1 MLFKCRFV
9 WVFYKIDTKIETQLA
24 YVSTRTLQSALLQVF
39 GKVQLFVWMLQRSS
53 RLSSSAINY
62 HHLAAS
68 LRRDD
73 VEMWDDSGNLVE
85 QEKAKKASIP
95 KDIRRLLPA
104 CGMFISSCTGI
115 KDLPDFV
122 LRGFWCCVCQSHV
135 FCCIFAPPYAKK
147 PSKFTILQNYWYLQ
161 CFVKHA
167 CDIMRHI
174 VNSSAFFHRFA
185 SVLSMPRSKQTLV
198 LNLVAMLQSKT
209 SSEHVILRPF
219 SSPWSKK
226 K

>member
-1 MLFKCRFV
+1 M
-9 WVFYKIDTKIETQLA
+9 FYKIDTKIETQLA

-104 CGMFISSCTGI
+104 CSYLHALG
-115 KDLPDFV
+115 
-122 LRGFWCCVCQSHV
+122 
-135 FCCIFAPPYAKK
+135 
-147 PSKFTILQNYWYLQ
+147 SKI
-161 CFVKHA
+161 C
-167 CDIMRHI
+167 
-174 VNSSAFFHRFA
+174 
-185 SVLSMPRSKQTLV
+185 QTLFFEGCGV
-198 LNLVAMLQSKT
+198 ECAKVMYFSASLHLRMQKT
-209 SSEHVILRPF
+209 
-219 SSPWSKK
+219 
-226 K
+226 

>member
-122 LRGFWCCVCQSHV
+122 LRGLWCWVCQSHV
-135 FCCIFAPPYAKK
+135 FFCIFAPPYAKDLVNL
-147 PSKFTILQNYWYLQ
+147 PSFKTTDFCSVFPNMHST
-161 CFVKHA
+161 
-167 CDIMRHI
+167 HI
-174 VNSSAFFHRFA
+174 VNSRTFFH
-185 SVLSMPRSKQTLV
+185 S
-198 LNLVAMLQSKT
+198 
-209 SSEHVILRPF
+209 
-219 SSPWSKK
+219 
-226 K
+226 